1 MISEERIRELVAQ
14 GKITPDRGM
23 QALDLVQPQGRE
35 MVVSDPE
42 VIRVNAFRIMGQ
54 AVRDWKE
61 DTFNHNN
68 ALAHYEKRMDLE
80 EGVRHIIGL
89 PVYGAIAGI
98 DAVLDALGFGI
109 SEVVEDVTCTTG
121 RVMYRA
127 RDGWRRSK
135 IT

>member
-1 MISEERIRELVAQ
+1 MRALAVA
-14 GKITPDRGM
+14 TPQQEIMTRDP
-23 QALDLVQPQGRE
+23 D
-35 MVVSDPE
+35 VV
-42 VIRVNAFRIMGQ
+42 RLNAFRIMGQ

-109 SEVVEDVTCTTG
+109 SEVVEDVTFTTG
-121 RVMYRA
+121 RVIYRA